1 MNHTAICQPL
11 RKTDEALCNL
21 WDKRAY
27 AHWLVGEGMEEGMI
41 EADKAK
47 VVEIIQEYENA

>member
-11 RKTDEALCNL
+11 RKTDQALCNL

-27 AHWLVGEGMEEGMI
+27 AHWLVGEGMEGDMI
-41 EADKAK
+41 EEDKNK